1 MEIKQVF
8 IKSDNKFYNIR
19 GHTDKLII
27 RLLVTCVQY
36 NYRLQ
41 GVGYKTLFKLCTILL
56 LTKDKK
62 GWIYF
67 VEMFNFTCCTKTVC
81 MKY

>member
-56 LTKDKK
+56 
-62 GWIYF
+62 
-67 VEMFNFTCCTKTVC
+67 
-81 MKY
+81 

>member
-41 GVGYKTLFKLCTILL
+41 GVGYKTLFNCVQYYYKRKIRNVGFLFC
-56 LTKDKK
+56 
-62 GWIYF
+62 
-67 VEMFNFTCCTKTVC
+67 
-81 MKY
+81 

>member
-1 MEIKQVF
+1 MTKRVFEFTGDNLLFYNYVNKGDLSSSLSHGKMEIKQVF

-27 RLLVTCVQY
+27 RLLVTYVQY

-41 GVGYKTLFKLCTILL
+41 GVGYKTLFKL
-56 LTKDKK
+56 
-62 GWIYF
+62 
-67 VEMFNFTCCTKTVC
+67 
-81 MKY
+81 

>member
-27 RLLVTCVQY
+27 RLLVTYVQY

-41 GVGYKTLFKLCTILL
+41 GVGYKTLFKL
-56 LTKDKK
+56 
-62 GWIYF
+62 
-67 VEMFNFTCCTKTVC
+67 
-81 MKY
+81 

>member
-41 GVGYKTLFKLCTILL
+41 GVGYKTLLKLCTILYSIIIN
-56 LTKDKK
+56 KR
-62 GWIYF
+62 
-67 VEMFNFTCCTKTVC
+67 
-81 MKY
+81 

>member
-62 GWIYF
+62 RGF
-67 VEMFNFTCCTKTVC
+67 LFS
-81 MKY
+81 